1 MIGRQASRV
10 AVVVAICSG
19 CGDTNRATSPT
30 APSPTTVTATD
41 LVTRAIPPNN
51 LIAPIDPTA
60 ISRGGAPISPF
71 DVVRSGLDQGPVGHP
86 GIDLPSAVGTPVLAV
101 AAGRVVTIRQAD
113 PHNLGGQ
120 EVRLLIG
127 EGTEAGTGWVFL
139 YAHVALAAGISHG
152 TEVGVGE
159 PFANSPLP
167 SSDGNHFELAWAFD
181 DFRVH
186 QDPICWVHQLNGSKR
201 TSFEE
206 HFNTVLRTDPRFISG
221 WMSITFEER
230 FPFCALLDAKLFP
243 EGAQLCHPAGT
254 DVRQ

>member
-101 AAGRVVTIRQAD
+101 AAGRIVTIRQAD

-127 EGTEAGTGWVFL
+127 EVRRQGPAGYSFTRMSRSLPGSATERKSESVSHSRTARCHRQMAT
-139 YAHVALAAGISHG
+139 ISSWPGHS
-152 TEVGVGE
+152 T
-159 PFANSPLP
+159 
-167 SSDGNHFELAWAFD
+167 
-181 DFRVH
+181 
-186 QDPICWVHQLNGSKR
+186 
-201 TSFEE
+201 
-206 HFNTVLRTDPRFISG
+206 ISG
-221 WMSITFEER
+221 SIKIRSAGCINLTAASGR
-230 FPFCALLDAKLFP
+230 ASKNTSIPFSVPTRASS
-243 EGAQLCHPAGT
+243 AGG
-254 DVRQ
+254 